1 MNKANTRTDSV
12 RNDSG
17 GYRTWKQ
24 KEQAPEKKDLNTASF
39 TEFPDL
45 VKDTKKKTVF
55 EGTSLANKL
64 KETIAAEEEA
74 AIQRRLKKGETPEM
88 ILREMCSVLPL
99 KGAKRTSGPIEIPW
113 WVTDE
118 SMPVIFPSF
127 KHKSLAQLAQERRW
141 KRLGV
146 NPRDVYLYDR
156 EVVEDDDVVSL
167 PSEPASEEE
176 DFAELNVQE
185 EEILQQ

>member
-1 MNKANTRTDSV
+1 MT
-12 RNDSG
+12 
-17 GYRTWKQ
+17 
-24 KEQAPEKKDLNTASF
+24 SF

-45 VKDTKKKTVF
+45 VKDGTKKTVF

-64 KETIAAEEEA
+64 KDAIAAEEEA
-74 AIQRRLKKGETPEM
+74 AIQKRLKKGDTPET
-88 ILREMCSVLPL
+88 ILREMCTVLPL
-99 KGAKRTSGPIEIPW
+99 KGARRSSEPMEIPW

-118 SMPVIFPSF
+118 SMPIIFPSF

-146 NPRDVYLYDR
+146 NPREIYLDDTADK
-156 EVVEDDDVVSL
+156 EEDDTVSL
-167 PSEPASEEE
+167 PSDVPSDNE
-176 DFAELNVQE
+176 DFIEVNGHE